1 MHAAQVP
8 EDAWELDLV
17 FSDSANDA
25 AFFDSNNGLDYHVP
39 VVGGS
44 RTKPQLSVVHVA
56 VEMAPVAKVG
66 LLLLCHMSYAEVMI
80 SGL

>member
-1 MHAAQVP
+1 MPQ
-8 EDAWELDLV
+8 EAWCLDLV

-44 RTKPQLSVVHVA
+44 QTKPPLRIAHVA
-56 VEMAPVAKVG
+56 VEMAPVAKVSDARLPCK
-66 LLLLCHMSYAEVMI
+66 LLAF
-80 SGL
+80 